1 MSMCGPRPVPCVSPV
16 RVRLCGVDPSARA
29 RTAAT
34 TAADDSRNSAE
45 TARSRRGC
53 SLSALCFRFGAGLRV
68 FVGGHVR
75 GAGRGGVRSGRGD
88 EVWRHAWTRV
98 TRRSCW
104 DDGGEPVV
112 TLYGTFKLQK
122 KAPPAPLVAV
132 ATGYRHAVVALA
144 ARLDWARSWAA
155 LTYEH
160 MTRLAPLTSTC

>member
-53 SLSALCFRFGAGLRV
+53 SLSALCFRFGAGFRV

-144 ARLDWARSWAA
+144 ARLDSASCGPRS
-155 LTYEH
+155 H
-160 MTRLAPLTSTC
+160 MNI

>member
-1 MSMCGPRPVPCVSPV
+1 M
-16 RVRLCGVDPSARA
+16 
-29 RTAAT
+29 
-34 TAADDSRNSAE
+34 
-45 TARSRRGC
+45 
-53 SLSALCFRFGAGLRV
+53 
-68 FVGGHVR
+68 R

-144 ARLDWARSWAA
+144 RSARLGAVLGRA
-155 LTYEH
+155 H
-160 MTRLAPLTSTC
+160 I